1 MLKLIRSNQ
10 KLAYFYVIL
19 SFVLYVLF
27 SVYRSLNVSI
37 DIPTTSLDGAYQ
49 TASSL
54 YRLNQGE
61 YPGKDFFPYLGIG
74 PTFILYPLF
83 KLAGSNI
90 SASVFSSYFVVS
102 ILRIF
107 SVWLVAFISS
117 NRNKVLIASISS
129 SLFLLLSFFFSPI
142 SSFFSPGN
150 SLRPIRGFLPYLIA
164 LCLYLIITTKIKLI
178 RKYDFY
184 LIGIIAG
191 FCILWSNDF
200 ALPTAFFTLLF
211 FYAYKFKKKKLTLRI
226 LLFSICSTFLSAT
239 FLLYI
244 CTQGHI
250 LDLLSYN
257 FLDVRS
263 DQYWYFGP
271 WRESN
276 KIFGISDVLTKLLL
290 QPNILLSTL
299 AIFLLFTIKTKI
311 IKSIHYLET
320 YLLSF
325 IAIILFSGG
334 TIACIGGHLALDYF
348 EQYFFFLSAYFVSFL
363 LQLILFL
370 INYLNK
376 ENSSNTKDILVK
388 SMIVFIFLLVFILG
402 LQTKRYFSS
411 LNFAKMDN
419 NKFYVKNLGGYLP
432 IAYKYHIDM
441 ASQFPNDEVIEQY
454 WGLWSAFNRNHT
466 PLPVDSV
473 IHALG
478 NTRYKYLRVLEQ
490 LPKRIITMTNTSS
503 PEWQPWNLS
512 ANYWFYKVLFE
523 NYEPMQ
529 TSPSTLVWTRTIAK
543 KGSSVECKINESG
556 ENFSLINAI
565 PGYYE
570 VTINADISLVS

>member
-1 MLKLIRSNQ
+1 
-10 KLAYFYVIL
+10 
-19 SFVLYVLF
+19 
-27 SVYRSLNVSI
+27 
-37 DIPTTSLDGAYQ
+37 
-49 TASSL
+49 
-54 YRLNQGE
+54 
-61 YPGKDFFPYLGIG
+61 
-74 PTFILYPLF
+74 
-83 KLAGSNI
+83 
-90 SASVFSSYFVVS
+90 
-102 ILRIF
+102 
-107 SVWLVAFISS
+107 
-117 NRNKVLIASISS
+117 
-129 SLFLLLSFFFSPI
+129 
-142 SSFFSPGN
+142 
-150 SLRPIRGFLPYLIA
+150 
-164 LCLYLIITTKIKLI
+164 
-178 RKYDFY
+178 
-184 LIGIIAG
+184 
-191 FCILWSNDF
+191 
-200 ALPTAFFTLLF
+200 
-211 FYAYKFKKKKLTLRI
+211 
-226 LLFSICSTFLSAT
+226 
-239 FLLYI
+239 
-244 CTQGHI
+244 
-250 LDLLSYN
+250 
-257 FLDVRS
+257 
-263 DQYWYFGP
+263 
-271 WRESN
+271 
-276 KIFGISDVLTKLLL
+276 
-290 QPNILLSTL
+290 
-299 AIFLLFTIKTKI
+299 
-311 IKSIHYLET
+311 
-320 YLLSF
+320 
-325 IAIILFSGG
+325 
-334 TIACIGGHLALDYF
+334 
-348 EQYFFFLSAYFVSFL
+348 
-363 LQLILFL
+363 
-370 INYLNK
+370 
-376 ENSSNTKDILVK
+376 
-388 SMIVFIFLLVFILG
+388 MIVFIFLLVFILG